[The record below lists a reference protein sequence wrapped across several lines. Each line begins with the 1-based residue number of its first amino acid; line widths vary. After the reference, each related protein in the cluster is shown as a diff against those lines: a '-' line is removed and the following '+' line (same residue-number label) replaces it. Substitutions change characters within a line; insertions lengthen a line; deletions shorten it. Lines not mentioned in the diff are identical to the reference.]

1 MRLILIRHGQTPA
14 NVLGQLDTAHPG
26 PGLTALG
33 LEQAARIPHAL
44 RREEVDA
51 VFASTLVRTQLTAAP
66 LAETRGLAVTVLG
79 GIHEIEAGDLEK
91 RSDRAAVRA
100 YLETAFAWGSGD
112 LDARMPGDTD
122 GHHFFGRFNA
132 DIGEIAQSGAET
144 AVVVS
149 HGAAIRVWVAGNAVN
164 VEPSFA
170 GENDLSN
177 TGIVVLEGSFDE
189 GWRLIEWAGT
199 PVGGVELADAAA
211 GDPTG
216 ESLSEARASG

>member
-1 MRLILIRHGQTPA
+1 MRLLLIRHGQTPA

-33 LEQAARIPHAL
+33 LEQAARIPEAL
-44 RREEVDA
+44 EREPIDA

-66 LAETRGLAVTVLG
+66 LAEARGLAITVLG

-91 RSDRAAVRA
+91 RSDPASVRS
-100 YLETAFAWGSGD
+100 YLETAFAWGSGN
-112 LDARMPGDTD
+112 LGARMPGDAD

-132 DIGEIAQSGAET
+132 DIAEIVDSGADS

-149 HGAAIRVWVAGNAVN
+149 HGAAIRVWVAGNAAN
-164 VEPSFA
+164 VPPSFA
-170 GENDLSN
+170 GEHDLDN
-177 TGIVVLEGSFDE
+177 TGIVILEGSFE
-189 GWRLIEWAGT
+189 SGWRLVEWAGT
-199 PVGGVELADAAA
+199 PVGGSELADAAA

-216 ESLSEARASG
+216 VNLDAARAEG